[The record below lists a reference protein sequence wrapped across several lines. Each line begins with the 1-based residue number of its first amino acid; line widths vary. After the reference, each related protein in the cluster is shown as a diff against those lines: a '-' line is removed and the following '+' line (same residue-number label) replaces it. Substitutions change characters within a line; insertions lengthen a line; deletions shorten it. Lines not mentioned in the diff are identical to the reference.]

1 MSADSVAAKR
11 YAKALYEAA
20 AQQDLVWDVEQQ
32 LKALVDALEQTPE
45 FKAFLGSPNIETSR
59 KISVLE
65 EALAGKTS
73 DLLTRFIRLLIER
86 GRQADLPGVYRAYA
100 RIAGDAS
107 GQARAIVYTAKPLGE
122 AELAAIAEQFGK
134 VTGKTIRAE
143 QEVDPSLIGGVM
155 VRIGDRLYDG
165 SLSGKLARLEKALI
179 S

>member
-73 DLLTRFIRLLIER
+73 DLLLRTVHILIER
-86 GRQADLPGVYRAYA
+86 GRHAEIPAVYRAYEK
-100 RIAGDAS
+100 IAGEAS
-107 GQARAIVYTAKPLGE
+107 GQARAIVYTAKPLDE
-122 AELAAIAEQFGK
+122 AELAAVAEQFGK
-134 VTGKTIRAE
+134 LTGKTIRAE
-143 QEVDPSLIGGVM
+143 QQVDPSLIGGIRVQ
-155 VRIGDRLYDG
+155 IGDRLYDG